1 MQTCGTLF
9 VNLQRFLLEMGRG
22 FCFEYRQKRILVDQ
36 DYFKRYKE
44 EEKEK
49 REAKWPPVTNSVPPS
64 CPT

>member
-49 REAKWPPVTNSVPPS
+49 KDKKEKREAK
-64 CPT
+64 

>member
-44 EEKEK
+44 EEKEQ
-49 REAKWPPVTNSVPPS
+49 REAK
-64 CPT
+64 